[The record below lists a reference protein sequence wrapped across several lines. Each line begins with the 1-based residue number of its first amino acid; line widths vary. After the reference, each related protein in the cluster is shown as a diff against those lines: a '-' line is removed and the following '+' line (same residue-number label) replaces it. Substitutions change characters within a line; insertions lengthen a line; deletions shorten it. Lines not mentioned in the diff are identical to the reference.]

1 MFVDTPLLD
10 AQCGCKLCPLPS
22 VKLWNYSL
30 PQQKK
35 WHHHCEKHILIWS
48 IFLVF
53 INSTLSPTNTI
64 CHSPEDL
71 KCRLKLHIGIKS
83 INQHTVPLFRPENIV
98 LSTYKSVIQAQL
110 SFLLPQGFSLQ
121 SCRCFCFLSL
131 SSWSPAG
138 FLLMFLTHVWSMD
151 RENTGQSHPT
161 PPEVVKPWAPT
172 GSSEMF
178 SSFS

>member
-1 MFVDTPLLD
+1 MDTLLLD
-10 AQCGCKLCPLPS
+10 AQCGCELCPFLS
-22 VKLWNYSL
+22 VKLWNDSL
-30 PQQKK
+30 PQQRKL
-35 WHHHCEKHILIWS
+35 HHHCEKHILTWS
-48 IFLVF
+48 TFLVF

-83 INQHTVPLFRPENIV
+83 IKQHMVPLFRPENIV
-98 LSTYKSVIQAQL
+98 LSTDKSIIQAQT

-121 SCRCFCFLSL
+121 GCSCFCFSSL
-131 SSWSPAG
+131 CSWSPAG
-138 FLLMFLTHVWSMD
+138 FLLMFLTHIWSTG
-151 RENTGQSHPT
+151 RENRGQSHPA

>member
-1 MFVDTPLLD
+1 MDTLLLD
-10 AQCGCKLCPLPS
+10 SQCGCKSCPLLS

-35 WHHHCEKHILIWS
+35 WHHHCEKHILRWS

-83 INQHTVPLFRPENIV
+83 IKQHTRYHCLDQKTLCCPQIRALF
-98 LSTYKSVIQAQL
+98 K
-110 SFLLPQGFSLQ
+110 
-121 SCRCFCFLSL
+121 LSL
-131 SSWSPAG
+131 VAFFLRDSVFRAADASASYPSAAEALLAFSWCFSPMSGAWTG
-138 FLLMFLTHVWSMD
+138 KTQGSPILLHQRL
-151 RENTGQSHPT
+151 
-161 PPEVVKPWAPT
+161 
-172 GSSEMF
+172 
-178 SSFS
+178 

>member
-1 MFVDTPLLD
+1 MYSVGVSCVLFCLQSCEMIPFPSRKSDTIT
-10 AQCGCKLCPLPS
+10 
-22 VKLWNYSL
+22 VKN
-30 PQQKK
+30 
-35 WHHHCEKHILIWS
+35 ILTWS

-64 CHSPEDL
+64 CHSLEDL

-83 INQHTVPLFRPENIV
+83 IKQHTVPLFRPENIV
-98 LSTYKSVIQAQL
+98 LSTDKSVIQGQL

-138 FLLMFLTHVWSMD
+138 FLLMFLTHIWSMD
-151 RENTGQSHPT
+151 RENTGQSHCA